1 MHDKLLIRHSAL
13 ILTMCACWA
22 AHAQTEIRLW
32 PGTAPGALGTDPDK
46 DTPRMYAF
54 LPDSAKRTGCAM
66 VICPGGGY
74 HNIEPFRDGA
84 NGAIWFSQQGIAC
97 FVLRYRIGTEGYR
110 YPEITADARRAM
122 RVVRSRAKEWGIDT
136 ARIGIY
142 GASAG
147 GHLAAVASNYYDTG
161 NPNAADPIERMSC
174 RPVFSL
180 LLMPVI
186 SMDARWTYQPGVP
199 NFLGSNPSQALID
212 SFSMEKHITAKTPP
226 TFLAHDY
233 DDGLVTYLNSIMYRD
248 SCIAHGIGV
257 KFLRVYNCGHGIT
270 TNGCPGW
277 ADTALLWLN
286 ANRFN
291 VVDKTPPGAPTGL
304 SAQALG
310 PAIVRLFW
318 TSGVDAESGIMRT
331 RVYRD
336 GQHIQDVEGQETT
349 YTDSGLTEETQY
361 AYQVSSINFTSL
373 ESPRSAP
380 ASVTT
385 PSDVAGPTIVAVYA
399 GVSVLVEFNEPVEQA
414 SAQNA
419 AHYAIDK
426 GVSVTSALL
435 QSNGRIVVLTVSPLT
450 QGATYALTVNN
461 VRDHAKTAN
470 AIAPDSKITFQVRPG
485 LSKIR
490 FYPRA
495 GLAARMAGGVFEGTN
510 GDPASGP
517 YSPLYAIGAS
527 PANDQWTEV
536 ANLTNNDIGYRY
548 IRYRAGGNCNIA
560 EIEFYRG
567 TKLAGTPF
575 GSPGSYGNSGNDF
588 RKAFDGDVS
597 TYFDFSTET
606 GGYTGMDTE
615 GGSPAVRTPCA
626 TASERN
632 LLHFSVSGNRLRV
645 TSAAS
650 VILTN
655 TQGMVVLRR
664 QLNGPGIV
672 DLSALARGVYAV
684 SGAKNVNEIRR
695 AAVVVR

>member
-1 MHDKLLIRHSAL
+1 MDCPLRNSSRCLLWCL
-13 ILTMCACWA
+13 IAVMSFVPTAKSLELYFIGNSLTAIWDIPSIMDSLG
-22 AHAQTEIRLW
+22 AHANPPLAIHSRSHIIAGSEISAHLMPEVFETIRTGGFDFVILQSYQD
-32 PGTAPGALGTDPDK
+32 PYLNPQAFYSASRQMNDSIVASGARTAFFMQWAMLHLDRTRSGFGMIAARYDSIGVELGAPVAPAGRAWETLFLTLPQGQLYIDDVHESKPGAYLAACVIFATVTGRTPVGNTYNPVTTPYTAGFGTWSC
-46 DTPRMYAF
+46 
-54 LPDSAKRTGCAM
+54 DSSGAALQRLAWAT
-66 VICPGGGY
+66 
-74 HNIEPFRDGA
+74 A
-84 NGAIWFSQQGIAC
+84 NGYN
-97 FVLRYRIGTEGYR
+97 VL
-110 YPEITADARRAM
+110 
-122 RVVRSRAKEWGIDT
+122 
-136 ARIGIY
+136 
-142 GASAG
+142 
-147 GHLAAVASNYYDTG
+147 
-161 NPNAADPIERMSC
+161 
-174 RPVFSL
+174 
-180 LLMPVI
+180 
-186 SMDARWTYQPGVP
+186 
-199 NFLGSNPSQALID
+199 
-212 SFSMEKHITAKTPP
+212 
-226 TFLAHDY
+226 
-233 DDGLVTYLNSIMYRD
+233 
-248 SCIAHGIGV
+248 
-257 KFLRVYNCGHGIT
+257 
-270 TNGCPGW
+270 
-277 ADTALLWLN
+277 
-286 ANRFN
+286 
-291 VVDKTPPGAPTGL
+291 DKTPPSAPTGL
-304 SAQALG
+304 SAQALSPTG
-310 PAIVRLFW
+310 VRLAW
-318 TSGVDAESGIMRT
+318 TPGVDAESRILRA
-331 RVYRD
+331 RIYRND
-336 GQHIQDVEGQETT
+336 QYVQDTPGQNTVF
-349 YTDSGLTEETQY
+349 TDTGLTESTLY
-361 AYQVSSINFTSL
+361 SYQVSAINVASL
-373 ESPRSAP
+373 EGPRSSP

-385 PSDVAGPTIVAVYA
+385 LPDVTGPMIAAVYA

-419 AHYAIDK
+419 ANYAIDN
-426 GVSVTSALL
+426 GVSVASVLL
-435 QSNGRIVVLTVSPLT
+435 QSNGRIVALTVSPLT
-450 QGATYALTVNN
+450 QGVTYTLTVNN
-461 VRDHAKTAN
+461 IRDRAKTAN

-495 GLAARMAGGVFEGTN
+495 GLAARMAGGVFEGSN